1 MLPKI
6 STLALTKSSALISR
20 QGGSLLLGRSLKYSA
35 PFLAR
40 ATSGFIAYDLIKQ
53 IKAYN
58 NGSSDAIPNIVGDGI
73 ILTMDAAEI
82 GIESAELAGVL
93 DGISSISGPIGMTA
107 GAIIFVGLD
116 IYSAVKTV
124 EKIDENYI

>member
-1 MLPKI
+1 M
-6 STLALTKSSALISR
+6 
-20 QGGSLLLGRSLKYSA
+20 
-35 PFLAR
+35 
-40 ATSGFIAYDLIKQ
+40 
-53 IKAYN
+53 
-58 NGSSDAIPNIVGDGI
+58 GDGI

-82 GIESAELAGVL
+82 GIESAELAGVI

-124 EKIDENYI
+124 EKIDEKFTFDRYEKFYWRIIGFSASGTWSLYYGANRRKNSKQ